1 MAVLGFELY
10 GKGTSPTGD
19 CAKVNSKS
27 LPRQRGMNLVLNC
40 TEKGPAP
47 KAAGREF
54 HRHSEMSLVVG
65 GFLLLGNKGPD
76 LQKTG
81 DCAKVNS
88 KSLPRQRG
96 MTILGFE
103 LYGKGTSPKSCR
115 EGNPCTQRVCRWR
128 VFLVFSSRAPPFIS
142 KLVQKNGSSR
152 FSIGSL
158 TIGSLLIGSLL
169 SAPFLSA
176 HCPLAHA
183 HIVITY
189 SDII

>member
-40 TEKGPAP
+40 TEKGSAP

-88 KSLPRQRG
+88 KGLPRQRDR
-96 MTILGFE
+96 
-103 LYGKGTSPKSCR
+103 LYLVLNCTGKGPAPKAAGKEIHAPSEYVAGECS
-115 EGNPCTQRVCRWR
+115 W
-128 VFLVFSSRAPPFIS
+128 FSALEPPPFH
-142 KLVQKNGSSR
+142 
-152 FSIGSL
+152 FEIGSKKW
-158 TIGSLLIGSLL
+158 
-169 SAPFLSA
+169 FK
-176 HCPLAHA
+176 
-183 HIVITY
+183 
-189 SDII
+189 